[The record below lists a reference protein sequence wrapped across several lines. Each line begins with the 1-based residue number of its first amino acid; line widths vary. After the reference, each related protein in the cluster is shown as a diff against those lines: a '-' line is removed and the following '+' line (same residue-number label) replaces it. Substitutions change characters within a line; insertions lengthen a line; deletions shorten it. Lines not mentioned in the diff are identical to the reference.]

1 MSTKTPI
8 RVIKREER
16 SRREKGEA
24 SDSPK
29 KETAKETARDMVST
43 VTKWVNE
50 FQQKRRS
57 ETEQAIKTLL
67 KRPPRPSEA

>member
-16 SRREKGEA
+16 SRREKGE
-24 SDSPK
+24 DTPK

-57 ETEQAIKTLL
+57 ETELAIKTLL
-67 KRPPRPSEA
+67 KHPPRPSEA